1 MKPIY
6 THDCDACTYL
16 GQYEHEGTMYD
27 LYFHGTHEGRSI
39 NTTVIARYGDDGPDY
54 CSGLGFA
61 ERDIQPYKEALDRAV
76 AKGLY
81 NPQKQ
86 PVRMIGE
93 AQMSA
98 AQALGAAQDAMVKA
112 WSASLQEGAG
122 ELYEH
127 FLQVRMRSCD
137 QDEEEERAEAKVY
150 EALLHYAQVVRR

>member
-1 MKPIY
+1 MKTNYI
-6 THDCDACTYL
+6 HDCDACTYL
-16 GQYEHEGTMYD
+16 GQFAHGKIYD
-27 LYFHGTHEGRSI
+27 LYFCGTHERG
-39 NTTVIARYGDDGPDY
+39 TVIARYGDDGPDY

-61 ERDIQPYKEALDRAV
+61 ERGIQPYKEALDRAV

-93 AQMSA
+93 AQLTA